1 MPEDLGRADVER
13 VARLARL
20 RLSDD
25 EITRFAGQ
33 LARILAYADT
43 VRQVDTTGVPPLS
56 HPLADEEDHARDD
69 RAVPS
74 LPREDALAP
83 APGADRRAGFFKV
96 PRVLG

>member
-13 VARLARL
+13 LARLARL
-20 RLSDD
+20 RLTEE

-43 VRQVDTTGVPPLS
+43 VRAVDTADVPPMS
-56 HPLADEEDHARDD
+56 HPVSDRTDHVRDD

-74 LPREDALAP
+74 LERDEALAT
-83 APGADRRAGFFKV
+83 APGADPANGFFKV
-96 PRVLG
+96 PRVLS